1 MVSDPAK
8 AIPPFYK
15 NWRCVLGLSVVMGV
29 NVIWEILNEVPAI
42 WDMAYHQLMGISYL
56 EALRQGTLISEFA
69 TLSPTYPPLYYLH
82 EAGVYLLLPE
92 SDFRTLIVNF
102 PYILLTA
109 YATYRISGT
118 FLSASTA
125 GWASVLVLLFPAM
138 AMVHREA
145 LLDGA
150 LAAWVTTGAWL
161 ILRSRWFTHIGWTLL
176 FGLVCGLGAMTKWTF
191 PIYLVIPVLFGVI
204 ASKQPLRSLRNL
216 VVAGLVALTVMVPY
230 YLQNLAAMVSRYP
243 TTDQAGLI
251 PWRPYPRHGE
261 PGLDNIWG
269 WIYYPRVL
277 ASYFLYLPL
286 TVLFGV
292 GLFRNVFR
300 VSRFKGTAPTGSRIP
315 LFLWSWLL
323 SGLVLLIFLTPK
335 DPRFALGV
343 VPPVAMLLLHFWESR
358 PRLIH
363 LILAIALIQF
373 VTFSLP
379 LFGPV
384 KIALFEMKGDRD
396 FQSLQREWVL
406 YANHYF
412 RLGGPPLTESWK
424 LAEIVAAVP
433 ESAHV
438 AVLPTMPRFHAG
450 ALQLEAVVSGRRI
463 SFFDFNEGP
472 CRNPLKTSDFI
483 LAKTGYQ
490 GISFITEHNP
500 QVMLRLS
507 EEGWQLLSDW
517 ELPDGEKA
525 QLWKSPD
532 P

>member
-1 MVSDPAK
+1 M
-8 AIPPFYK
+8 
-15 NWRCVLGLSVVMGV
+15 
-29 NVIWEILNEVPAI
+29 
-42 WDMAYHQLMGISYL
+42 
-56 EALRQGTLISEFA
+56 
-69 TLSPTYPPLYYLH
+69 
-82 EAGVYLLLPE
+82 
-92 SDFRTLIVNF
+92 
-102 PYILLTA
+102 
-109 YATYRISGT
+109 
-118 FLSASTA
+118 
-125 GWASVLVLLFPAM
+125 
-138 AMVHREA
+138 
-145 LLDGA
+145 
-150 LAAWVTTGAWL
+150 
-161 ILRSRWFTHIGWTLL
+161 
-176 FGLVCGLGAMTKWTF
+176 
-191 PIYLVIPVLFGVI
+191 
-204 ASKQPLRSLRNL
+204 
-216 VVAGLVALTVMVPY
+216 
-230 YLQNLAAMVSRYP
+230 
-243 TTDQAGLI
+243 
-251 PWRPYPRHGE
+251 
-261 PGLDNIWG
+261 DNIWG

-292 GLFRNVFR
+292 GLVGNAFHVPRFTFHVSGGGTDSAAGR
-300 VSRFKGTAPTGSRIP
+300 VH

-323 SGLVLLIFLTPK
+323 GGLVLLIFLTPK
-335 DPRFALGV
+335 DPRFALPV

-363 LILAIALIQF
+363 LMLAIALIQF
-373 VTFSLP
+373 LTFSLP

-438 AVLPTMPRFHAG
+438 AVLPTLPRFHAG
-450 ALQLEAVVSGRRI
+450 ALQLEAAVMGRTI

-472 CRNPLKTSDFI
+472 YRNPLETSDFI

-525 QLWKSPD
+525 QLWKSP
-532 P
+532 PR

>member
-1 MVSDPAK
+1 MMSDPAK

-69 TLSPTYPPLYYLH
+69 TLSPAYPPLYYLH

-109 YATYRISGT
+109 YATYRISGY

-216 VVAGLVALTVMVPY
+216 VVAGLLALTVMVPY
-230 YLQNLAAMVSRYP
+230 YLQNLASMVSRYP

-292 GLFRNVFR
+292 GLVGNAFHV
-300 VSRFKGTAPTGSRIP
+300 
-315 LFLWSWLL
+315 
-323 SGLVLLIFLTPK
+323 
-335 DPRFALGV
+335 PRFWRRDGFRCWQSSPLSV
-343 VPPVAMLLLHFWESR
+343 E
-358 PRLIH
+358 
-363 LILAIALIQF
+363 LA
-373 VTFSLP
+373 S
-379 LFGPV
+379 G
-384 KIALFEMKGDRD
+384 
-396 FQSLQREWVL
+396 W
-406 YANHYF
+406 
-412 RLGGPPLTESWK
+412 
-424 LAEIVAAVP
+424 
-433 ESAHV
+433 
-438 AVLPTMPRFHAG
+438 AG
-450 ALQLEAVVSGRRI
+450 AA
-463 SFFDFNEGP
+463 DFP
-472 CRNPLKTSDFI
+472 DTQR
-483 LAKTGYQ
+483 
-490 GISFITEHNP
+490 
-500 QVMLRLS
+500 S
-507 EEGWQLLSDW
+507 EIRPACCAARGHAASPFLGKQ
-517 ELPDGEKA
+517 A
-525 QLWKSPD
+525 SPD
-532 P
+532 PLDSGDCSDPVLDLFVAPFWACQDCPFRNEGRSRFPEPAEGVGSLCQPLFSPGRPAPDRELEAG